1 MPLGCDL
8 TSEGF
13 SWLLCESGISAA
25 AWQGCCEAQTVCTM
39 NQLLLCLL
47 PLGLFGRVCGSEKNH
62 HMETQTRNMLEELT
76 VRLEWGWSELGRL

>member
-1 MPLGCDL
+1 M
-8 TSEGF
+8 
-13 SWLLCESGISAA
+13 
-25 AWQGCCEAQTVCTM
+25 CTM